1 MKNIIDVLLINVLYK
16 VSIMFNIMMKIK
28 HNVLIIV
35 MVYGLF
41 KIYLKENKF
50 KYVDTMNMNVH
61 HKLYKEVNHLNNLI

>member
-1 MKNIIDVLLINVLYK
+1 MKNIIYALLINVLYK
-16 VSIMFNIMMKIK
+16 VFIMFNIMMKMK
-28 HNVLIIV
+28 YNVMVIV

-61 HKLYKEVNHLNNLI
+61 HKLYKEVNHLNS

>member
-1 MKNIIDVLLINVLYK
+1 
-16 VSIMFNIMMKIK
+16 MMKMK
-28 HNVLIIV
+28 YNVMVIV

-61 HKLYKEVNHLNNLI
+61 HKLYKEVNHLNS